1 MAATIAGVD
10 NLNHLTGTVSWTGAA
25 TGVVYNPQSTNF
37 QQTADE
43 SEIKDGNG
51 EVISVNLT
59 NQQNVLEIE
68 MVPTHATDVSSLVLP
83 DKGDVVTLASFKWS
97 ALNGD
102 YNFVSGSINQSNDG
116 STARMSFSLKQY
128 ASDDAL
134 TLQS

>member
-1 MAATIAGVD
+1 MAATILGVD

-25 TGVVYNPQSTNF
+25 TGVAYNPQSTNF

-43 SEIKDGNG
+43 SEVKDGAG

-68 MVPTHATDVSSLVLP
+68 MIPTHATDVSSLVLP
-83 DKGDVVTLASFKWS
+83 DKGVVVTLASFKWS

-102 YNFVSGSINQSNDG
+102 YNFVSGSISQSNDG
-116 STARMSFSLKQY
+116 STAKLNFSMKQY
-128 ASDDAL
+128 AGDDKLDIQA
-134 TLQS
+134 